1 MRISD
6 WSSDVCSS
14 DLSFRFFRN
23 KGQIVV
29 PPTDAAIGNGNFDSN
44 IVGWSSL
51 STGAA
56 LIDHVLVA
64 GDEADLLRFAQLSPP
79 AWGNLSANRANV
91 GLRFTVAVRGAVP
104 QYSVHISPWTNP
116 FTAAA
121 RTHARQRPTPGIP

>member
-29 PPTDAAIGNGNFDSN
+29 PPTDAAIGNGSFDSN

-64 GDEADLLRFAQLSPP
+64 GDEADLLRFAQLSTQ

-91 GLRFTVAVRGAVP
+91 GLRFTVAVSGDVDRK
-104 QYSVHISPWTNP
+104 STRLNSSH
-116 FTAAA
+116 
-121 RTHARQRPTPGIP
+121 